1 MYIPRAFEVN
11 DKNILVQF
19 IRNNSFG
26 ILFSQTDN
34 VPFATHLPFLID
46 DHTGYHGTLM
56 GHMAKANPHWKEINN
71 QQVLA
76 VFHDPHAFISSLWYG
91 EEKVVPTWNY
101 AAVHVYGK
109 FVRIDEKK
117 QVRQII
123 RDTLTVFEPGS
134 PVLSRLDDE
143 FFDGLLK
150 SIVGFKIEIEKIE
163 GKWKLNQNHSVERQ
177 QKLIDALKSSGDHNS
192 LEIARLMEMNVDA
205 TTE

>member
-26 ILFSQTDN
+26 ILFSQTND
-34 VPFATHLPFLID
+34 VPFATHLPFLLD
-46 DHTGYHGTLM
+46 DHAGYHGTLM

-76 VFHDPHAFISSLWYG
+76 VFHGPHAFISSLWYG

-109 FVRIDEKK
+109 FVRIDEEK

-123 RDTLTVFEPGS
+123 RDTLAVFEPGS

-163 GKWKLNQNHSVERQ
+163 GKWKLNQSHSVDRQ

-192 LEIARLMEMNVDA
+192 LEIAQLMEMNVGA
-205 TTE
+205 ITE